1 MRTIE
6 EVGIKFYIYQLI
18 GVLVVWL
25 GMTYFIDDI
34 GGDMKIIYYIVTSWM
49 LFIIVLT
56 IKKFFSDRKKKDD

>member
-49 LFIIVLT
+49 LFILVLT

>member
-56 IKKFFSDRKKKDD
+56 IKKYFSDRKKKDD